1 MPIPMNELLEAYK
14 AIHVIRRFAD
24 DHASELSFI
33 VTMASGDCVNPVAMV
48 HDAIQNATYA
58 QWSRSGCKP
67 FVHDGQIVY
76 WDHKERRMAF
86 TDLIHS
92 HELAD

>member
-33 VTMASGDCVNPVAMV
+33 VTMASGDCVNPVAIL
-48 HDAIQNATYA
+48 HDTIQDETY
-58 QWSRSGCKP
+58 SRWKALGRTP
-67 FVHDGQIVY
+67 FMHKGQIVY
-76 WDHKERRMAF
+76 WDSVRQKLAF
-86 TDLIHS
+86 TDPVQS
-92 HELAD
+92 HDLAG